1 MSPSSRFRFSLE
13 TVLKVRA
20 LREEQAKWEV
30 ARAQQELERS
40 RRALEETQNLRAK
53 LLRDLQAGEKEWTP
67 QDFRIF
73 KSYLEHLKTAVEGFK
88 QKIVEQEAL
97 VQEKKEILKQRYQE
111 RRLLEQLRQKQYAQ
125 FRREMM
131 KVMEKETEAIVL
143 GRWKSN

>member
-1 MSPSSRFRFSLE
+1 MSPGSRFRFSLE
-13 TVLKVRA
+13 TVLKVRG

-40 RRALEETQNLRAK
+40 RRALVQTQDIRSK
-53 LLRDLQAGEKEWTP
+53 LLEELQAGEKEWTT

-73 KSYLEHLKTAVEGFK
+73 KGYLEHLKSSVEGLK
-88 QKIVEQEAL
+88 QKIAEQEVEL
-97 VQEKKEILKQRYQE
+97 QEKNEILKQRYQE
-111 RRLLEQLRQKQYAQ
+111 RRLLEQLRQKQYAR

-143 GRWKSN
+143 GRWNR

>member
-1 MSPSSRFRFSLE
+1 MSPGSRFRFSLE
-13 TVLKVRA
+13 TVLKVRG

-40 RRALEETQNLRAK
+40 RRALDQTQDLRRR
-53 LLRDLQAGEKEWTP
+53 LLADLQSGEKEWTP

-73 KSYLEHLKTAVEGFK
+73 KSYMEHLKSAVEGLK
-88 QKIVEQEAL
+88 QKIAEQEVEL
-97 VQEKKEILKQRYQE
+97 EEKKEILKQRYQE
-111 RRLLEQLRQKQYAQ
+111 RRLLEQLRQKQYAK

-143 GRWKSN
+143 GRWNL